1 MKRCPSCNRTY
12 TDLSLN
18 FCLEDGTPLLNEA
31 PTAPDLNATVRYPS
45 PRDTSDPP
53 PTEIYRPETPLVN
66 QAPPTSLPRN
76 PNQVSP
82 NVTAAQQWSP
92 VPQAQPRKK
101 SNAIWWILGGL
112 AVFAVIGVGLVI
124 MIVVLA
130 SLGSTAN
137 DNNGNANSN
146 TRVIGRSANANV
158 SLNTN
163 APTRNDNSSNLPAS
177 FTDDFS
183 SAKWGVGNSKFGD
196 IWYADDEYHMRSK
209 DKTFLVMYAP
219 SNDYNTENA
228 TVKVTARSVDGS
240 VPSAGF
246 GLMVHCEQSKAKQ
259 LEDYALLIY
268 PGAEPEY
275 EVITHKAGN
284 QTSVVAKTKSSAI
297 RSGTNPNQLE
307 IRIKGTD
314 LQFYVNGQYL
324 THITDTENYK
334 RGLAG
339 LYTSD
344 SIDIAFDD
352 LEIQR

>member
-18 FCLEDGTPLLNEA
+18 FCLEDGTPLVNDA
-31 PTAPDLNATVRYPS
+31 PPASDPNATVRYPS
-45 PRDTSDPP
+45 PRDTAEPP
-53 PTEIYRPETPLVN
+53 PTEIYRPEPPLAT
-66 QAPPTSLPRN
+66 QAAPPSHPRSPQ
-76 PNQVSP
+76 PN
-82 NVTAAQQWSP
+82 AAVAPQWSP
-92 VPQAQPRKK
+92 VPQVQPAKK

-112 AVFAVIGVGLVI
+112 VVFAVIGVGLVVMLI
-124 MIVVLA
+124 ALA
-130 SLGSTAN
+130 SISSTGN
-137 DNNGNANSN
+137 DNNANANSN
-146 TRVIGRSANANV
+146 TRVIGRSANVNV
-158 SLNTN
+158 NLNTN
-163 APTRNDNSSNLPAS
+163 TLTRNDNSSNLPSS
-177 FTDDFS
+177 FTDNFS
-183 SAKWGVGNSKFGD
+183 EPKWGVGNSKFGE

-219 SNDYNTENA
+219 SNDYNTENG
-228 TVKVTARSVDGS
+228 TVKVTVRSVDGS

-246 GLMVHCEQSKAKQ
+246 GLMVHCEQSKAKE

-268 PGAEPEY
+268 PSSEPEY
-275 EVITHKAGN
+275 EVIKHKAGN
-284 QTSVVAKTKSSAI
+284 QTSVVSKTKSSAI
-297 RSGTNPNQLE
+297 RSGSSPNQLE

-344 SIDIAFDD
+344 AIDVAFDD
-352 LEIQR
+352 LEITR